1 MDVASFFTKWMRDV
15 ADGQS
20 PDGAFPDVAPRAVD
34 LAGGAPAWADCGVIV
49 PWTMWKTYG
58 DAGIIDEHW
67 VAMER
72 WMQWLQRD
80 NPDHFWRHDRGQDFG
95 DWLSIGADT
104 PKELIGTAYWA
115 YDARL
120 MAEMAEATGRDIDA
134 GRYRELFDR
143 VSSAFRQAYL
153 RDDSSIEGDTQTA
166 YCLALHF
173 GLLEE
178 HQRARAADLLVADIA
193 SKGGHLSTG
202 FVGVSYLCR
211 VLTDSG
217 YPEVAYQLLQNETFP
232 GWKYSILH
240 GATTIWERWD
250 GWTEEG
256 GFQDPGMNSFNH
268 YSLGSVGEWLRK
280 SVAGIDLTPG
290 SAGYR
295 HIQIQ
300 PVADESLTWAEG
312 TYESMAGRIR
322 SRWERNGEMLTV
334 NVTIPANSDAEVVLP
349 VRVGQRMFEGEA
361 PVDAQVSGGLTRI
374 TIGSGTYEFTV
385 R

>member
-1 MDVASFFTKWMRDV
+1 
-15 ADGQS
+15 
-20 PDGAFPDVAPRAVD
+20 DGAFPDVAPRAVD

-58 DAGIIDEHW
+58 DTGVIDEHW
-67 VAMER
+67 DAMTR
-72 WMQWLQRD
+72 WMDWLYRE
-80 NPDHFWRHDRGQDFG
+80 NPDRLWRHDRGHDFG

-120 MAEMAEATGRDIDA
+120 MAHMAEATGRTSDA
-134 GRYRELFDR
+134 VRYLDLFDA
-143 VSSAFRQAYL
+143 VAAAFRTAYL
-153 RDDSSIEGDTQTA
+153 RDDDSIEGDTQTV

-178 HQRARAADLLVADIA
+178 HQRARAAEFLVADIA

-202 FVGVSYLCR
+202 FVGVSYLCH
-211 VLTDSG
+211 VLTDHG
-217 YPEVAYQLLQNETFP
+217 HPDVAYQLLHNRTFP
-232 GWKYSILH
+232 SWKYSILH

-250 GWTEEG
+250 GWTEDG

-280 SVAGIDLTPG
+280 SVAGIDVAPG
-290 SAGYR
+290 TSGYR
-295 HIQIQ
+295 HIRIQ
-300 PVADESLTWAEG
+300 PVIDDSLSWVEG
-312 TYESMAGRIR
+312 SYDSMAGPIR
-322 SRWERNGEMLTV
+322 SRWERDGDTLRL
-334 NVTIPANSDAEVVLP
+334 NVTIPANADAEVVLP
-349 VRVGQRMFEGEA
+349 AGTGSEVLE
-361 PVDAQVSGGLTRI
+361 SGSSVATATSDGVARI
-374 TIGSGTYEFTV
+374 AIGSGSYEFMV